1 MIEIQNDAQ
10 LAEMCR
16 AIKDQPFF
24 TFDTEFIRE
33 RTYFPILALVQVS
46 WQDQEPIL
54 IDPLTI
60 TDWAPFHDLLLD
72 ENIVKVFHAGRQDLE
87 IFYEQMKEMPRNLFD
102 TQIAASLTGLGDQ
115 VGYSVLVNKLLKVH
129 LAKGSSFT
137 NWLHRPLT
145 ESQLRYARDDVAY
158 LPEIYHLLVTRAE
171 SQNRA
176 TVVLQEIDEQLHEGL
191 FKPDPKQLWRRVKK
205 SGGLRPKDLIV
216 LQDLTAWR
224 DELARKLDRP
234 VRYILADEALVELC
248 KSAKLTRDALKA
260 RRGVNTKLL
269 DRHADEILDLHEA
282 ARAKPK
288 EEWPSHGDP
297 DKAPSETSEAL
308 ADLAWILIKEIG
320 RKNNM
325 APNNII
331 LKRDIASFI
340 EAYCRGDKLAAFPV
354 YRGWRKDLVGES
366 LIRLI
371 EGKLVIK
378 VHDQRITWEDSQD
391 S

>member
-1 MIEIQNDAQ
+1 MIEIQNDSQ
-10 LAEMCR
+10 LAELCR

-33 RTYFPILALVQVS
+33 RTYYPILALVQVS
-46 WQDQEPIL
+46 WQDQDPIL

-60 TDWAPFHDLLLD
+60 QDWKPFHELLLD

-87 IFYEQMKEMPRNLFD
+87 IFYEQMKQMPLNLFD

-158 LPEIYHLLVTRAE
+158 LPEMYHLLRARAE
-171 SQNRA
+171 SQDRQK
-176 TVVLQEIDEQLHEGL
+176 VVQQEIEDQLHEGL
-191 FKPDPKQLWRRVKK
+191 FKPDPTQLWRRVKK
-205 SGGLRPKDLIV
+205 SGSLRAKDLVV
-216 LQDLTAWR
+216 LQELTAWR
-224 DELARKLDRP
+224 DELARKMDRP
-234 VRYILADEALVELC
+234 VRFILADEALVELC
-248 KSAKLTRDALKA
+248 KAPKLSHDSLKA
-260 RRGVNTKLL
+260 RRGVNAKLL
-269 DRHADEILDLHEA
+269 ERHGDEIIALHA
-282 ARAKPK
+282 KARAKPK
-288 EEWPSHGDP
+288 SDWPSLGDP
-297 DKAPSETSEAL
+297 DKAPSESSEAL

-340 EAYCRGDKLAAFPV
+340 EAYTRGDDLSHYAV
-354 YRGWRKDLVGES
+354 YRGWRKDLVGDS

-371 EGKLVIK
+371 EGQLVIK
-378 VHDQRITWEDSQD
+378 VRDRRITWESSQD

>member
-10 LAEMCR
+10 LAELCR
-16 AIKDQPFF
+16 AVQDQPFF

-54 IDPLTI
+54 IDPLLI
-60 TDWAPFHDLLLD
+60 QNWQPFHDVLLND
-72 ENIVKVFHAGRQDLE
+72 QIVKVFHAGRQDLE
-87 IFYEQMKEMPRNLFD
+87 IFYEQMKQMPRNLFD

-115 VGYSVLVNKLLKVH
+115 VGYSVLVNKLLKVQ
-129 LAKGSSFT
+129 LSKGSSFT

-158 LPEIYHLLVTRAE
+158 LPQMYHLLVARAK
-171 SQNRA
+171 SQDRT
-176 TVVLQEIDEQLHEGL
+176 TVVAQEIEEQLHEGL
-191 FKPDPKQLWRRVKK
+191 FKPDPKQLWRKVKK
-205 SGGLRPKDLIV
+205 SGSLRSKDLIV
-216 LQDLTAWR
+216 LQELTAWR
-224 DELARKLDRP
+224 DGLARKMDRP
-234 VRYILADEALVELC
+234 VRFVLADEALVELC
-248 KSAKLTRDALKA
+248 KAPKLNHDSLKS
-260 RRGVNTKLL
+260 RRGVNAKMLERHGDDIIALHTK
-269 DRHADEILDLHEA
+269 
-282 ARAKPK
+282 ARAEPK
-288 EEWPSHGDP
+288 EAWPSMGDP
-297 DKAPSETSEAL
+297 DRAPSESSEAL

-340 EAYCRGDKLAAFPV
+340 EAYCRGFELDTYAV
-354 YRGWRKDLVGES
+354 YRGWRKDLVGDA

-371 EGKLVIK
+371 EGQLVIK
-378 VHDQRITWEDSQD
+378 VRDQHITWEASQD